1 MKILGRNIG
10 IFVKSDNEW
19 VPIGMSTSCSIQIS
33 ADAIEVAGMSA
44 RGRSFIP
51 GRYSYTV
58 QVDKLYDG
66 GEMEEALMQALLYG
80 DTIHFVIANAAVDG
94 GQLIRKY
101 STLNL
106 EGEAILTNYT
116 MTAPAAGYAT
126 ANVSLQGSGDLYVYT
141 TDGLGAIDLGDSDDP
156 QTGIL
161 DYGGA
166 DIETTRI
173 IDLGKS

>member
-10 IFVKSDNEW
+10 IFTQSGTEW
-19 VPIGMSTSCSIQIS
+19 VPIGMSTSCSIQLS

-51 GRYSYTV
+51 GRYSYTI
-58 QVDKLYDG
+58 QVDTLYGG
-66 GEMEEALMQALLYG
+66 GEMDEALMQALLYG
-80 DTIHFVIANAAVDG
+80 DTIHFVIAGAYADNG
-94 GQLIRKY
+94 ELIRKY
-101 STLNL
+101 STLQL
-106 EGEAILTNYT
+106 EGDAILTNYT
-116 MTAPAAGYAT
+116 MTAPSAGYAT
-126 ANVSLQGSGDLYVYT
+126 ANVSLQGSGNLYVANI
-141 TDGLGAIDLGDSDDP
+141 DGLGAIDLGDSDDP